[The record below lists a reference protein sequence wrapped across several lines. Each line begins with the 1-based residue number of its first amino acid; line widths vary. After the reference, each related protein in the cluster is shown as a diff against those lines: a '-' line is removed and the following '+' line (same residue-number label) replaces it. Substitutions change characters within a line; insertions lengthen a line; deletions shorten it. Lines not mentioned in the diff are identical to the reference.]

1 MPIHSRPD
9 ISLPMPD
16 YRASLEF
23 MQSSTVPVI
32 RQPFQQGDLL
42 PFWEYSK
49 KYESLFYDR
58 IEDPEES
65 RNDVASAVA
74 SGAVEM
80 LREAMVAVQAP
91 AITSSASAS
100 HN

>member
-1 MPIHSRPD
+1 MPIHSHPD

-16 YRASLEF
+16 YRASLDF
-23 MQSSTVPVI
+23 MPSSTVPVI
-32 RQPFQQGDLL
+32 RQPFQQGDLP
-42 PFWEYSK
+42 PFWAYAK

-58 IEDPEES
+58 VEDPEES

-91 AITSSASAS
+91 SDHFERLGLT
-100 HN
+100 